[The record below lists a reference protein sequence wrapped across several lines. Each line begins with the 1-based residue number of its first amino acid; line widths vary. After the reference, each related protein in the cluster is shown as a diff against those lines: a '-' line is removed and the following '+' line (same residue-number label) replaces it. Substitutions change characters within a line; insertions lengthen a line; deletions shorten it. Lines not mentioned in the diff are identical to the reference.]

1 MCTQSCP
8 TFCNPMD
15 CSLPASSVPG
25 ILQTRMLEW
34 VAIPFSRDLPNPGIK
49 PGSLALQADSSLSEA
64 LVSTSPSNKGWLPLT
79 CCIFKG
85 KGSWEFFVCLLV
97 FLRFFFYV
105 DIRPI
110 FFKVFIEY
118 VTILL
123 LLCFGFSGCKAY
135 GILAHWPGIEP
146 TPPVLEGKV
155 LASGLPG
162 KSWPRELNSVW
173 LLIDVLSVKSLF
185 VISLPYQFA
194 DKNELC
200 CSQGLQLSCL

>member
-1 MCTQSCP
+1 MHQYRVAHSIIHNRQLTLSDTDNGFTLHPSCHFHKIFAYKHLMCVCTQSCP
-8 TFCNPMD
+8 TLCNPMD
-15 CSLPASSVPG
+15 CSLPASCVPW

-85 KGSWEFFVCLLV
+85 KGSWEFFVYLLV
-97 FLRFFFYV
+97 FFKIFFFNV

-110 FFKVFIEY
+110 FLKVFIEY

-123 LLCFGFSGCKAY
+123 LFY
-135 GILAHWPGIEP
+135 
-146 TPPVLEGKV
+146 VLV
-155 LASGLPG
+155 
-162 KSWPRELNSVW
+162 
-173 LLIDVLSVKSLF
+173 F
-185 VISLPYQFA
+185 
-194 DKNELC
+194 
-200 CSQGLQLSCL
+200 GLQGIWDLSSLTRN